1 MNNAT
6 PFLFGSL
13 VSMPV
18 LLLLLT
24 HRWVKERPAV
34 VALLIMLLIGAGL
47 AMLLAACV
55 VLAVGHLQ

>member
-13 VSMPV
+13 ASMPV
-18 LLLLLT
+18 LLLLLSQ
-24 HRWVKERPAV
+24 RWVKERPAA

-47 AMLLAACV
+47 ALLMAVCV
-55 VLAVGHLQ
+55 LLAVGHLP